1 MELNFKSCVMEL
13 KIVFHYSWYF
23 KPLTME
29 NYTAQKSKSLKK
41 QIESEINKAARE
53 KELKK
58 AGYVRQN

>member
-1 MELNFKSCVMEL
+1 
-13 KIVFHYSWYF
+13 
-23 KPLTME
+23 ME

-58 AGYVRQN
+58 AGYVRQNQSLITPYNLEK